1 MPASAEVMHK
11 TLGGL
16 HVRVARNLTNFW
28 GTLNLGDPAAAR
40 NALLA
45 YVPALVERYGLQ
57 SAQIAA
63 DWYEELRAAERVP
76 GAYQAQLA
84 GVIAPEYVQKSVR
97 FGAQHLWTPTPAEF
111 VAFMSSAASGWVT
124 TAFADTIELNVE
136 QDSATARWIR
146 KPQPGA
152 CNFCLILASRAS
164 LNAWQTGRYTSERSA
179 DRVVGRGRAAG
190 VATDRLG
197 RSSVRG
203 GGVKGRGSQALG
215 DPYHDDCR
223 CVAVPVWA
231 GTNIQAEHGFD
242 PEELYARYNSG
253 EFDDTADRMTRR

>member
-16 HVRVARNLTNFW
+16 HVRVERNLTNFW

-57 SAQIAA
+57 AAQIAA
-63 DWYEELRAAERVP
+63 DWYEELRAAERAP
-76 GAYQAQLA
+76 GAFRAQLA
-84 GVIAPEYVQKSVR
+84 DTISPEYVQKSVR

-136 QDSATARWIR
+136 QDSATARWVR

-164 LNAWQTGRYTSERSA
+164 LNAWQTGRYMSERSA
-179 DRVVGRGRAAG
+179 SQVVGRGKAA
-190 VATDRLG
+190 
-197 RSSVRG
+197 
-203 GGVKGRGSQALG
+203 KGRGSQALG
-215 DPYHDDCR
+215 NPYHDDCR
-223 CVAVPVWA
+223 CVAVPIWA
-231 GTNIQAEHGFD
+231 DTDVRSVHGFD
-242 PEELYARYNSG
+242 PEALYDRYSAG
-253 EFDDTADRMTRR
+253 EFDDTAARMTRG